1 MRGFAGDQLSLIRPI
16 IAVPESIKISELLRR
31 MQRSKTQIAI
41 LIDEYGGTSGLVTL
55 EDIME
60 EIVGEIQDEFDEER
74 PGIEKVGEDEY
85 SIDGLMLIDEI
96 NDQFGLNVD
105 TEDYDTIGGWLSARL
120 EVLLPHKGQSVIY
133 EDCRFVIEETE
144 NKRISRIRL
153 IRQEQ
158 QLIQEEAGA

>member
-1 MRGFAGDQLSLIRPI
+1 MKRWGR
-16 IAVPESIKISELLRR
+16 
-31 MQRSKTQIAI
+31 
-41 LIDEYGGTSGLVTL
+41 
-55 EDIME
+55 
-60 EIVGEIQDEFDEER
+60 
-74 PGIEKVGEDEY
+74 DEY